1 MPDTV
6 GGEGTHASTSKRP
19 RTTPEFSE
27 FPPLKRPKTSQ
38 DPTATPAESIVSY
51 DACPMPSVV
60 DYFYEDLIPKA
71 PELSQ
76 LFPTLCHDVY
86 VVRRWL
92 GSAGCTIY
100 WTMIMEDI
108 NRTTNAPNLSHPL
121 AGLIAR
127 SLAKLRDPRRETSSS
142 KFHTLCETLRPHL
155 EPGGTSRIVVF
166 SKFWQLQSV
175 PEANYKQCVTMQL
188 HELPYGC

>member
-1 MPDTV
+1 
-6 GGEGTHASTSKRP
+6 
-19 RTTPEFSE
+19 
-27 FPPLKRPKTSQ
+27 
-38 DPTATPAESIVSY
+38 
-51 DACPMPSVV
+51 
-60 DYFYEDLIPKA
+60 
-71 PELSQ
+71 
-76 LFPTLCHDVY
+76 
-86 VVRRWL
+86 
-92 GSAGCTIY
+92 
-100 WTMIMEDI
+100 MEDI